1 MLRNGVINCGDC
13 RGMGALDASQKS
25 HLTIACTEVA
35 DRPFLPWSITFR
47 YHGDAYRYLE
57 Y

>member
-1 MLRNGVINCGDC
+1 
-13 RGMGALDASQKS
+13 MGSRDASQKN
-25 HLTIACTEVA
+25 HLTIACTDIA